1 MAPRLRMGGY
11 FAFALPESI
20 PDAIRKTEALFNLAL
35 NNDPRELDEPPVV
48 GTSWGE
54 VPSALPERIR
64 LLDELAGK
72 PNDENAVN
80 HRRAALALDE
90 HLREIHKRWDTLRHD
105 VWDALRDA
113 ELLASERLYHY
124 LIANLGIVR
133 EERARY
139 KADRNFTVAE
149 MWKASRRLHEKRKTW
164 QVEELKTAATVV
176 DAVAVILVLGAV
188 LGSID
193 RNDLF
198 MDARAEREMAFAA
211 GLQAE
216 AQLQLLDG
224 VTGYL
229 KALREE
235 AAKFPVLLIMD
246 HEEEY
251 RWPQDAK
258 AEAFE
263 ALDDAEEAIADL
275 CRTGVN
281 STTMPDTRVEKLTG
295 MAERIAGG
303 SKVAVWKL
311 PFFIDQALNDMPVR
325 DANVVRR
332 MRRFAAEL
340 KRDDAIQAGIILGGV
355 DVAMVAAP
363 LAGPVGVGVAF
374 IWAII
379 ALARSIHEYSQL
391 ATLYKA
397 SINPAVL
404 LLADEHD
411 PASKMGI
418 VFDILGLW
426 V

>member
-11 FAFALPESI
+11 FAFPLPEAV
-20 PDAIRKTEALFNLAL
+20 PDAIRKTYALFNLAL
-35 NNDPRELDEPPVV
+35 DNDPRELDEPPVV
-48 GTSWGE
+48 ETSWGE
-54 VPSALPERIR
+54 VPASTFKRNR
-64 LLDELAGK
+64 LLDELAKK
-72 PNDENAVN
+72 PNNENAVN
-80 HRRAALALDE
+80 HRRAALALDK
-90 HLREIHKRWDTLRHD
+90 HLRAIELGWDTRRHQ

-124 LIANLGIVR
+124 LITNLAIVR

-149 MWKASRRLHEKRKTW
+149 MWKASKRLHEKRKTW

-176 DAVAVILVLGAV
+176 DAVAIILVLGAV
-188 LGSID
+188 LGSVD
-193 RNDLF
+193 RNDLL
-198 MDARAEREMAFAA
+198 MDAQAEREMAFAA

-216 AQLQLLDG
+216 AQIQLLEG

-246 HEEEY
+246 HREEY
-251 RWPQDAK
+251 HWPQDAR
-258 AEAFE
+258 AEAFDV
-263 ALDDAEEAIADL
+263 LDDAEEAIAEL
-275 CRTGVN
+275 CRAGVN
-281 STTMPDTRVEKLTG
+281 STTVPESRVEKLTG

-311 PFFIDQALNDMPVR
+311 PFFIDQALSDMPVR
-325 DANVVRR
+325 DANIVRR
-332 MRRFAAEL
+332 MRRFAAEVE
-340 KRDDAIQAGIILGGV
+340 RGDSIQAGIILGGV

-391 ATLYKA
+391 ASLYKA

-411 PASKMGI
+411 PASKIGI

>member
-11 FAFALPESI
+11 FAFPLPESI
-20 PDAIRKTEALFNLAL
+20 PDTIRKTEALFNLAL
-35 NNDPRELDEPPVV
+35 NNDPHELDEPPVV
-48 GTSWGE
+48 DTSWGE
-54 VPSALPERIR
+54 VPTALPERIH
-64 LLDELAGK
+64 LLEELAK
-72 PNDENAVN
+72 RPNDEKAVN
-80 HRRAALALDE
+80 RRRAALVLDE
-90 HLREIHKRWDTLRHD
+90 HLREIHERWDTCRHD

-124 LIANLGIVR
+124 LIANLAIVR

-176 DAVAVILVLGAV
+176 DAVALVLVLGAV

-193 RNDLF
+193 RNDLL
-198 MDARAEREMAFAA
+198 MDARAEREMAYAA

-216 AQLQLLDG
+216 AQLQLLEG

-235 AAKFPVLLIMD
+235 AARFPVLLIMD

-251 RWPQDAK
+251 RWPQYAK

-263 ALDDAEEAIADL
+263 VLDDAEEAIADL

-281 STTMPDTRVEKLTG
+281 STTMRETRVEKLTE

-303 SKVAVWKL
+303 SKVSVWKL

-332 MRRFAAEL
+332 MRRFAA
-340 KRDDAIQAGIILGGV
+340 KDSDSIQASIILGGV

-391 ATLYKA
+391 TTLYKA

-411 PASKMGI
+411 PASKIGI